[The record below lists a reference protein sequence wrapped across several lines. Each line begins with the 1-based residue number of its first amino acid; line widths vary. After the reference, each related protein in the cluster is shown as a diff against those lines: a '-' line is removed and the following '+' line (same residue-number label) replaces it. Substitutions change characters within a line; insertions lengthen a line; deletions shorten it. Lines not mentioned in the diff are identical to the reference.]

1 MLIMKK
7 ILFIIISGCLP
18 LLSFGQIKTCDAR
31 LFMVSAFNDTI
42 PFAFASLNLMK
53 GQDLDS
59 AFQSDENGK
68 FQIRFDPTMNYK
80 LLVSTNKN
88 SPVIVDLKDQT
99 NCNFYVTMNVGTV
112 NLSEVNI
119 VQKRDAT
126 EMSLMKTRS
135 AEVLNEGELLKA
147 ACCNLSES
155 FETNPSVDVNYGDAV
170 TGVKEIQ
177 LLGLS
182 GLYTQMLGDV
192 VPTLRGLAVPFGLN
206 YVPGPWLESIQISK
220 GAGSVANGYEAITGQ
235 INLSF
240 KKPSCEK
247 SLFLNGFSDTE
258 GRNELNVIADIPLSE
273 NVKYILMAHSSFR
286 LAEPDRNSD
295 GFIDQPKL
303 QLVNVYNHFDF
314 RKGNKYE
321 GQMIVKALSEVRSGG
336 QNAFD
341 ENVDLQTFNHYGFQV
356 KTNRVEA
363 ILKSGWMFPEKPW
376 KSIGIQASNTF
387 HDHQSYFGKRILNAN
402 QYSGYF
408 NVSYI
413 NIIGITQHKYKL
425 GVDFK
430 SDVWKQQLDG
440 IELNRTE
447 NAPGIYSEYSYES
460 FNEKFGLIA
469 GLRADDHSLFGF
481 FITPRINVRYNMNE
495 KSVIR
500 FSVGE
505 GRRSPN
511 YLTDNLSVMLNGKQL
526 VVLEKLNMENAW
538 NGGFNYTHKNEYA
551 KGRYTIAADV
561 YYTYFVNQ
569 IVTDQYSSNEA
580 IYYYNLNGKS
590 SALSSQL
597 TISNTFN
604 NNLEFKIAGKYDNV
618 KTDYTNVKSV
628 QKPLVAP
635 YKLLANAGYTTENE
649 IWRFDATLQW
659 ESSKTLPSKAGSNEV
674 QLEQSPSVFLLQAQ
688 ITKQFRKWELY
699 FGGEN
704 LLNTMQ
710 KNPII
715 SANNPFSSEFD
726 ATRIYGPVMGAK
738 GYIGFRMKFQ
748 K

>member
-1 MLIMKK
+1 MKK
-7 ILFIIISGCLP
+7 IILIIISGCLP
-18 LLSFGQIKTCDAR
+18 LLSFGQIKTCDAS
-31 LFMVSAFNDTI
+31 LFMVNASNDTLPF
-42 PFAFASLNLMK
+42 PFASIILNN
-53 GQDLDS
+53 GQNPDTS
-59 AFQSDENGK
+59 VQSDENGK
-68 FQIRFDPTMNYK
+68 FQLRFDPTLNNK
-80 LLVSTNKN
+80 LLISTNK
-88 SPVIVDLKDQT
+88 SSLITIEITDQS
-99 NCNFYVTMNVGTV
+99 NCNFYVTLNVGTV

-135 AEVLNEGELLKA
+135 AEILNEGELLKA

-273 NVKYILMAHSSFR
+273 NVKYILMAHTSVRPS
-286 LAEPDRNSD
+286 EPDRNSD
-295 GFIDQPKL
+295 GFIDQPQL
-303 QLVNVYNHFDF
+303 QLFNIYNHFDF

-321 GQMIVKALSEVRSGG
+321 GQLIVKALSEVRSGG

-363 ILKSGWMFPEKPW
+363 IMKSGWMFPEKPW

-408 NVSYI
+408 NVSYL

-430 SDVWKQQLDG
+430 SDVWQQQFDG
-440 IELNRTE
+440 IEQNRIE

-469 GLRADDHSLFGF
+469 GLRADNHSLFGF
-481 FITPRINVRYNMNE
+481 FVTPRINVRYNMNE

-500 FSVGE
+500 FSVGQ

-538 NGGFNYTHKNEYA
+538 NGGFNYTHKNEYT

-569 IVTDQYSSNEA
+569 VVTDQYSSSEA
-580 IYYYNLNGKS
+580 IYYYNLRGQS
-590 SALSSQL
+590 TAMSSQITL
-597 TISNTFN
+597 SNVFE
-604 NNLEFKIAGKYDNV
+604 NNLELKLSGKYDYV
-618 KTDYTNVKSV
+618 ISDYLAIKSV

-659 ESSKTLPSKAGSNEV
+659 ESSKTLPSKAGVISNEV

-699 FGGEN
+699 IGGEN

-710 KNPII
+710 RNPII
-715 SANNPFSSEFD
+715 NPENPFSNQFD

-748 K
+748 N

>member
-1 MLIMKK
+1 M
-7 ILFIIISGCLP
+7 P
-18 LLSFGQIKTCDAR
+18 LLTFGQIKTCDAR
-31 LFMVSAFNDTI
+31 LFMVSASNDTI
-42 PFAFASLNLMK
+42 PFAYANLNLLK

-68 FQIRFDPTMNYK
+68 FQIRFEISRNNK
-80 LLVSTNKN
+80 LQVLIEKN
-88 SPVIVDLKDQT
+88 RKQDFVLNEST
-99 NCNFYVTMNVGTV
+99 NCNFYVRLSVDTIK
-112 NLSEVNI
+112 LSEVDI
-119 VQKRDAT
+119 VKKRDAT

-135 AEVLNEGELLKA
+135 SEVLNEGELLKA

-220 GAGSVANGYEAITGQ
+220 GAGSVANGFEAITGQ
-235 INLSF
+235 INLDF
-240 KKPSCEK
+240 KKPSKEK
-247 SLFLNGFSDTE
+247 SLFLNYFSDTE
-258 GRNELNVIADIPLSE
+258 GRNEANFIIDIPLSKK
-273 NVKYILMAHSSFR
+273 VKYIIMAHSSFR
-286 LAEPDRNSD
+286 LAEPDRNND

-303 QLVNVYNHFDF
+303 QLVNLYNHFDF
-314 RKGNKYE
+314 RQGNKFE
-321 GQMIVKALSEVRSGG
+321 GQLILKALSEIRSGG
-336 QNAFD
+336 QKDFNPAT
-341 ENVDLQTFNHYGFQV
+341 DLQSFEHYGFQV
-356 KTNRVEA
+356 TTNRIEA

-376 KSIGIQASNTF
+376 KSIGMQVSNII
-387 HDHQSYFGKRILNAN
+387 HNHQSYFGKRIYNAN
-402 QYSGYF
+402 QYSTYF
-408 NVSYI
+408 NLSYI
-413 NIIGITQHKYKL
+413 NIIGITQHKYKF

-440 IELNRTE
+440 IENNRNE
-447 NAPGIYSEYSYES
+447 YIPGLFAEYTYES
-460 FNEKFGLIA
+460 ISEDFGLIA
-469 GLRADDHSLFGF
+469 GIREDHHNDFRYF
-481 FITPRINVRYNMNE
+481 FTPRINLSYNLTHL
-495 KSVIR
+495 SALR
-500 FSVGE
+500 FSIGQ
-505 GRRSPN
+505 GRRVPN
-511 YLTDNLSVMLNGKQL
+511 YITDNLSVMLNSKRL
-526 VVLEKLNMENAW
+526 EVLEKLKMEDAW
-538 NGGFNYTHKNEYA
+538 NGGFNYTLKNEYQN
-551 KGRYTIAADV
+551 GHFTIAADI

-569 IVTDQYSSNEA
+569 LITDQYSSNEV

-618 KTDYTNVKSV
+618 KSDYINVKSI

-635 YKLLANAGYTTENE
+635 YKLLGNIGYATDND
-649 IWRFDATLQW
+649 IWKFDATLQW
-659 ESSKTLPSKAGSNEV
+659 ESAKTLPSPSGLINSEIMP
-674 QLEQSPSVFLLQAQ
+674 EQSPSIFLLQAQ

>member
-1 MLIMKK
+1 MKK
-7 ILFIIISGCLP
+7 IIFIIISGCLP
-18 LLSFGQIKTCDAR
+18 LLSFGQLKTCDAS
-31 LFMVSAFNDTI
+31 LFMVNASNDTL
-42 PFAFASLNLMK
+42 PFSYAHIILVNGQNPDTSLK
-53 GQDLDS
+53 
-59 AFQSDENGK
+59 SDENGK
-68 FQIRFDPTMNYK
+68 FQLRFDSTLDNK
-80 LLVSTNKN
+80 LLISTNK
-88 SPVIVDLKDQT
+88 SSLTSIEITDQS
-99 NCNFYVTMNVGTV
+99 NCNFYVVMNVGSV

-119 VQKRDAT
+119 VKKRDAT
-126 EMSLMKTRS
+126 EMSLMKTRG

-192 VPTLRGLAVPFGLN
+192 VPTHRGLAVPFGLN

-258 GRNELNVIADIPLSE
+258 GRNELNVIADIPISE
-273 NVKYILMAHSSFR
+273 NVKYILMAHTSVRPST
-286 LAEPDRNSD
+286 PDRNSD
-295 GFIDQPKL
+295 GFIDQPQL
-303 QLVNVYNHFDF
+303 QLFNIYNHFDF

-321 GQMIVKALSEVRSGG
+321 GQFIVKALSEVRSGG

-356 KTNRVEA
+356 KTNRLEA
-363 ILKSGWMFPEKPW
+363 IIKSGWLFPEKPW

-408 NVSYI
+408 NVSYL

-425 GVDFK
+425 GIDFK
-430 SDVWKQQLDG
+430 SDVWQQQFDG

-447 NAPGIYSEYSYES
+447 NAPGVYSEYSYES

-469 GLRADDHSLFGF
+469 GLRADNHSLFGF
-481 FITPRINVRYNMNE
+481 FVTPRINVRYNMNE

-526 VVLEKLNMENAW
+526 IVLEKLNMENAW
-538 NGGFNYTHKNEYA
+538 NGGFNFTRKNEYT
-551 KGRYTIAADV
+551 KGHYTIAADV
-561 YYTYFVNQ
+561 FYTYFVNQ
-569 IVTDQYSSNEA
+569 IVIDQYSSNEA
-580 IYYYNLNGKS
+580 IYYYNLRGKS
-590 SALSSQL
+590 TAMSSQITL
-597 TISNTFN
+597 SNVFE
-604 NNLEFKIAGKYDNV
+604 NNLELKLSGKYDYV
-618 KTDYTNVKSV
+618 ISDYLAIKSV

-659 ESSKTLPSKAGSNEV
+659 ESSKTLPSKAGIISNEV
-674 QLEQSPSVFLLQAQ
+674 QIEQSPSIFLLQAQ
-688 ITKQFRKWELY
+688 ITKQFRKWEVY
-699 FGGEN
+699 IGGEN
-704 LLNTMQ
+704 LLSTMQ
-710 KNPII
+710 RNPII
-715 SANNPFSSEFD
+715 NPENPFSNQFD

-738 GYIGFRMKFQ
+738 GYIGFRMKIQ
-748 K
+748 N

>member
-1 MLIMKK
+1 
-7 ILFIIISGCLP
+7 
-18 LLSFGQIKTCDAR
+18 
-31 LFMVSAFNDTI
+31 
-42 PFAFASLNLMK
+42 
-53 GQDLDS
+53 
-59 AFQSDENGK
+59 
-68 FQIRFDPTMNYK
+68 
-80 LLVSTNKN
+80 
-88 SPVIVDLKDQT
+88 
-99 NCNFYVTMNVGTV
+99 
-112 NLSEVNI
+112 
-119 VQKRDAT
+119 
-126 EMSLMKTRS
+126 
-135 AEVLNEGELLKA
+135 
-147 ACCNLSES
+147 
-155 FETNPSVDVNYGDAV
+155 
-170 TGVKEIQ
+170 
-177 LLGLS
+177 
-182 GLYTQMLGDV
+182 
-192 VPTLRGLAVPFGLN
+192 
-206 YVPGPWLESIQISK
+206 
-220 GAGSVANGYEAITGQ
+220 
-235 INLSF
+235 
-240 KKPSCEK
+240 
-247 SLFLNGFSDTE
+247 
-258 GRNELNVIADIPLSE
+258 
-273 NVKYILMAHSSFR
+273 
-286 LAEPDRNSD
+286 
-295 GFIDQPKL
+295 
-303 QLVNVYNHFDF
+303 
-314 RKGNKYE
+314 
-321 GQMIVKALSEVRSGG
+321 MIVKALSEVRSGG

-580 IYYYNLNGKS
+580 IYYYNLNGES

-618 KTDYTNVKSV
+618 KSDYTNVKSV